1 MFIVDDLLLSPIKG
15 FLWLVGEL
23 HNAAQ
28 RDIDDERARV
38 TRELQ
43 SLHMQLE
50 TERITEDEFDER
62 EQALLDRLDAL
73 DAIGGGGDTNP
84 DTPGDTGPLDNEPT
98 HAGVTPDTQ
107 RNPKPN
113 R

>member
-1 MFIVDDLLLSPIKG
+1 MFIVDDILLSPIKG

-23 HNAAQ
+23 HNAAE
-28 RDIDDERARV
+28 RDIDDERLRV

-73 DAIGGGGDTNP
+73 DGMTDTTESDDDDTDSDGAASPETTPPP
-84 DTPGDTGPLDNEPT
+84 DAHKDRP
-98 HAGVTPDTQ
+98 
-107 RNPKPN
+107 
-113 R
+113 